1 MKKYFLLLPCFAL
14 SAALAQNQPQ
24 SSGGQSG
31 AQSGA
36 ASGQQ
41 SSQTGAAGQINP
53 QTGGPATGAGGAGN
67 INDPAGANR
76 VSGIIPGGSNN
87 IPFGGTNQIRF
98 GGTNTGRFINDPS
111 GANGRGPV
119 PFGRTN
125 PVFGAQNQG
134 TGLPT
139 NNTPTAGSGTI
150 QEPSGAANPNNPAG
164 SVLPNGAAAADAA
177 FAQQMN
183 AALARGGA
191 TRIFFPQTRST
202 ITLVN
207 QNGAVLLTG
216 VVADEAERRNI
227 EARVKNAA
235 GVTSVENQLQIG
247 GAQNRV
253 INPGQNPPT
262 PPNGTENQRQLL
274 NP

>member
-14 SAALAQNQPQ
+14 SAVLAQSQ
-24 SSGGQSG
+24 SQSG
-31 AQSGA
+31 ASS
-36 ASGQQ
+36 SGQAGLQ
-41 SSQTGAAGQINP
+41 TSGQPSGQTGAAQNNNLQPKVPGTVP
-53 QTGGPATGAGGAGN
+53 GAGN
-67 INDPAGANR
+67 IPNDPAGANR
-76 VSGIIPGGSNN
+76 VSGVTPGGVSNV
-87 IPFGGTNQIRF
+87 PFGGTNQIRF
-98 GGTNTGRFINDPS
+98 GATNTGRFINDPS
-111 GANGRGPV
+111 GANARGPAQ
-119 PFGRTN
+119 FGGTN
-125 PVFGAQNQG
+125 PVQFAPNQG

-164 SVLPNGAAAADAA
+164 TVLPNGAAAADAA

-207 QNGAVLLTG
+207 QNGSILLTG
-216 VVADEAERRNI
+216 FVADEAERRNI

-235 GVTSVENQLQIG
+235 GVTSVENRLQIG
-247 GAQNRV
+247 TGQNRA
-253 INPGQNPPT
+253 INPGQNPPAGT
-262 PPNGTENQRQLL
+262 GTENQRQLL